1 MSLLLGLL
9 WMLGGCG
16 GHSNSGQVVLRVGDQ
31 MHGLETL
38 LQAAGEDNP
47 GDGYSIQWSNFVGGP
62 AVIAAQTGGSVDVGW
77 MYETPLV
84 FAQAA
89 GSPIK
94 VIAAAR
100 PVRPGTSSVALVV
113 PVGSPIHG
121 VPDLRGRSVG
131 YLRGTVTQYL
141 LVRLLEQ
148 AGMSLTDIRSV
159 NLTTLSTA
167 LLENGTM
174 DAAVTV
180 DPYLSQMLA
189 DGKARILATGG
200 EPITPDLQYIVASNR
215 VLDDSSRAA
224 ALADFITRV
233 ARSMRKRQEQPDAEA
248 PFYAKTLGFPI
259 PIIEQYLK
267 RAPARFTPI
276 DRDVIGAQQTLADTF
291 FKLGLVSRQ
300 TDAAQLF
307 DHRYDAL
314 VAKDELVADVAPP

>member
-9 WMLGGCG
+9 SLLGGCG
-16 GHSNSGQVVLRVGDQ
+16 GHVNSGQVVLRVGDQ

-38 LQAAGEDNP
+38 LKAAGEDKP
-47 GDGYSIQWSNFVGGP
+47 GDGYTIEWSNFVGGP

-113 PVGSPIHG
+113 PVGSPVHG
-121 VPDLRGRSVG
+121 VANLRGRSVG
-131 YLRGTVTQYL
+131 FLRGTVTQYL

-148 AGMSLTDIRSV
+148 AGMSLSDIRSV

-174 DAAVTV
+174 DAALTV

-189 DGKARILATGG
+189 DGKARIVATGG
-200 EPITPDLQYIVASNR
+200 EQST
-215 VLDDSSRAA
+215 
-224 ALADFITRV
+224 
-233 ARSMRKRQEQPDAEA
+233 
-248 PFYAKTLGFPI
+248 
-259 PIIEQYLK
+259 
-267 RAPARFTPI
+267 
-276 DRDVIGAQQTLADTF
+276 
-291 FKLGLVSRQ
+291 
-300 TDAAQLF
+300 
-307 DHRYDAL
+307 
-314 VAKDELVADVAPP
+314 

>member
-9 WMLGGCG
+9 SVVGACS

-31 MHGLETL
+31 LHGLETML
-38 LQAAGEDNP
+38 KAAGEDKS

-62 AVIAAQTGGSVDVGW
+62 AVIAAQTGGSVDLGW

-100 PVRPGTSSVALVV
+100 PIRPGTSQVALVV
-113 PVGSPIHG
+113 SIRSPIHD
-121 VPDLRGRSVG
+121 VADLRGRHIAF
-131 YLRGTVTQYL
+131 LPGTVTQYL

-148 AGMSLTDIRSV
+148 AGMSLADIRPV
-159 NLTTLSTA
+159 NVTSFGSS
-167 LLENGTM
+167 LLDNGTV
-174 DAAVTV
+174 DAAVTAG
-180 DPYLSQMLA
+180 PYLSQMLA
-189 DGKARILATGG
+189 DGKVRILATGG
-200 EPITPDLQYIVASNR
+200 EPLTPELQYIVASNR
-215 VLDDSSRAA
+215 VLDDHSRDAA
-224 ALADFITRV
+224 VADFIARV
-233 ARSMRKRQEQPDAEA
+233 ARAMRKRQEEPDAEA
-248 PFYAKTLGFPI
+248 PVYAKALGFPI
-259 PIIEQYLK
+259 PVIEQYLK
-267 RAPARFTPI
+267 LAPSRFTPI
-276 DRDVIGAQQTLADTF
+276 DPDVIGAQQTLENTF

-314 VAKDELVADVAPP
+314 VAKVEQP

>member
-1 MSLLLGLL
+1 L
-9 WMLGGCG
+9 LGGCG
-16 GHSNSGQVVLRVGDQ
+16 GHTNSGQVVLRVGDQ

-38 LQAAGEDNP
+38 LKAAGEDKP
-47 GDGYSIQWSNFVGGP
+47 VDGYSIQWSNFVGGP

-113 PVGSPIHG
+113 PVSSPIHD
-121 VPDLRGRSVG
+121 VADLRGRSVG
-131 YLRGTVTQYL
+131 FLRGTVTQYL

-159 NLTTLSTA
+159 NLTTLSSA

-189 DGKARILATGG
+189 DGKARIVATGG
-200 EPITPDLQYIVASNR
+200 EPLTPDLQYIVASNR
-215 VLDDSSRAA
+215 VLDDPSRAA
-224 ALADFITRV
+224 ALGDFIMRI

-248 PFYAKTLGFPI
+248 PVYAKTLGFPI

-267 RAPARFTPI
+267 RAPARVTPI

-291 FKLGLVSRQ
+291 FKLGLVSKHI
-300 TDAAQLF
+300 DAAQLF
-307 DHRYDAL
+307 DHRYDELVAKDAL
-314 VAKDELVADVAPP
+314 VAKMEPP